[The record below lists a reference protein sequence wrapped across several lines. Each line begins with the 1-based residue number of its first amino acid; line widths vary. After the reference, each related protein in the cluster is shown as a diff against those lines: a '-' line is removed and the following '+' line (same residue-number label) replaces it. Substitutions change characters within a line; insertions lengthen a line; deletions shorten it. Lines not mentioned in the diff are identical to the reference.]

1 MNSFARLVT
10 AAALT
15 TLGTA
20 VAIAPAAAQD
30 RGKLD
35 RPLQVRATHPD
46 SNTTRVIVLLRDGV
60 LDGTPA
66 INRAGGRGG
75 ARLASINGQVAD
87 IADAQLDALTADAS
101 VLSVHLDR
109 PLVSTQAYDTSLS
122 TSQSLDLSK
131 ASRGWDGSGVGV

>member
-1 MNSFARLVT
+1 MNCSTRLVT
-10 AAALT
+10 VAALAT
-15 TLGTA
+15 IGTA
-20 VAIAPAAAQD
+20 LALAPAAAQD

-35 RPLQVRATHPD
+35 RLLQARASRSD
-46 SNTTRVIVLLRDGV
+46 SSTTRVIVLLRDGV

-66 INRAGGRGG
+66 IMKAGGRGG
-75 ARLASINGQVAD
+75 ARLACVNGQVAD